1 MKKILLFLFS
11 AILLTACDSGESSF
25 KRSAVGNPYEVLVV
39 CTQEFWDSP
48 AGRALEG
55 VLDTD
60 IPGLPQSE
68 RSFRISRTEQ
78 LGNLTKPF
86 RNIINIDIN
95 KDFYSRTL
103 FKYSTDVFARPQVV
117 LTIQSPS
124 REEFEKYVTDN
135 SKVIVDFLTSTEMNR
150 QIENL
155 KQKHNVQA
163 RKTVKELFGCDL
175 MIPVE
180 MSGEKRGE
188 NFVWLSD
195 FNSVNPEILSFV
207 MYSYPYTSVDN
218 FSRENYIQKRDSIMK
233 KNMPGGKP
241 GQYIQ
246 TEKEYIDITETS
258 YKDRYLQ
265 ITRGLWY
272 MEGDMMGGPFVSH
285 SVVDE
290 KNNRVIVV
298 EAFVYA
304 AGQKKGKFIRKL
316 EASLY
321 TLKLP
326 ADKLIENSIHIPQIV
341 IEAAD
346 DEEQNK
352 KN

>member
-1 MKKILLFLFS
+1 MKKFLLYLMTIVLFAS
-11 AILLTACDSGESSF
+11 CDSSNSTF
-25 KRSAVGNPYEVLVV
+25 IRSAVGNPYEVLVV
-39 CTQEFWDSP
+39 CSQEFWDSP
-48 AGRALEG
+48 AGRALEN

-68 RSFRISRTEQ
+68 RSFRISRTDQ
-78 LGNLTKPF
+78 LSNLTKPF
-86 RNIINIDIN
+86 RNIINIDI
-95 KDFYSRTL
+95 DHRLYSKTV
-103 FKYSTDVFARPQVV
+103 FKYSNDVFARPQVIM
-117 LTIQSPS
+117 TIQSPS
-124 REEFEKYVTDN
+124 REEFEKYMTEN
-135 SKVIVDFLTSTEMNR
+135 AQVIVDFFTSVEMNR
-150 QIENL
+150 QIDIL
-155 KQKHNVQA
+155 KEKHNTSA
-163 RKTVKELFGCDL
+163 LETVKEMFGCEL

-180 MSGEKRGE
+180 MSGEKRGKD
-188 NFVWLSD
+188 FVWLSD
-195 FNSVNPEILSFV
+195 FNSVRPEIQSFV

-218 FSRENYIQKRDSIMK
+218 FSLENYIHKRDSIMK
-233 KNMPGGKP
+233 INMPGGKE

-246 TEKEYIDITETS
+246 TEKDYVTITETS

-272 MEGDMMGGPFVSH
+272 MENDMMGGPFVSH

-290 KNNRVIVV
+290 KNNKVIVV

-304 AGQKKGKFIRKL
+304 AGKKKGNFIRKL

-341 IEAAD
+341 IDSNNGEK
-346 DEEQNK
+346 Q
-352 KN
+352 

>member
-11 AILLTACDSGESSF
+11 AMLFIACDNSENSF

-103 FKYSTDVFARPQVV
+103 FKYSRDVFARPQIV

-124 REEFEKYVTDN
+124 REEFEKYVTNN
-135 SKVIVDFLTSTEMNR
+135 SKVIVDFLTSVEMNR
-150 QIENL
+150 QIDNL

-163 RKTVKELFGCDL
+163 RKTVKELFDCDL

-180 MSGEKRGE
+180 MSGEKRGKD
-188 NFVWLSD
+188 FVWLSD

-218 FSRENYIQKRDSIMK
+218 FSLENYIQKRDSVMK

-326 ADKLIENSIHIPQIV
+326 ADKMIENSIHIPQIV

-346 DEEQNK
+346 NEEQNK

>member
-11 AILLTACDSGESSF
+11 AILLAGCDNGDNSF

-48 AGRALEG
+48 AGRALEN

-78 LGNLTKPF
+78 LSNLTKPF
-86 RNIINIDIN
+86 RNIININID
-95 KDFYSRTL
+95 KQYYSRTM
-103 FKYSTDVFARPQVV
+103 FKYSKDVFARPQVV

-124 REEFEKYVTDN
+124 RDEFEQYVNDN
-135 SKVIVDFLTSTEMNR
+135 AQVIVDFLTSVEMNR
-150 QIENL
+150 QIDNL
-155 KQKHNVQA
+155 KQKHNVSA
-163 RKTVKELFGCDL
+163 MNTVKEMFGCEL

-188 NFVWLSD
+188 DFVWLSD

-218 FSRENYIQKRDSIMK
+218 FSLENYIQKRDSVMK

-272 MEGDMMGGPFVSH
+272 MENDMMGGPYVSH

-290 KNNRVIVV
+290 TNNRVIVV

-304 AGQKKGKFIRKL
+304 AGQKKGKFMRKL

-326 ADKLIENSIHIPQIV
+326 ADKLIENSIHIPQVV
-341 IEAAD
+341 IEVA
-346 DEEQNK
+346 EEDKQN
-352 KN
+352 

>member
-1 MKKILLFLFS
+1 MKKILLTLI
-11 AILLTACDSGESSF
+11 AITMLVACNDSDSTF

-48 AGRALEG
+48 AGRALENA
-55 VLDTD
+55 LDTD

-86 RNIINIDIN
+86 RNIINIDIDN
-95 KDFYSRTL
+95 KLYSRTI
-103 FKYSTDVFARPQVV
+103 FKYSNDVFAKPQVV
-117 LTIQSPS
+117 MTIQSPS
-124 REEFEKYVTDN
+124 RDEFEKFVTDN
-135 SKVIVDFLTSTEMNR
+135 SQVIVDFFTSVEMNR
-150 QIENL
+150 QIDIL
-155 KQKHNVQA
+155 KQKHCQSAVE
-163 RKTVKELFGCDL
+163 TVKELFGCEL
-175 MIPVE
+175 MVPVE
-180 MSGEKRGE
+180 ISGEKRGKD
-188 NFVWLSD
+188 FVWLSD
-195 FNSVNPEILSFV
+195 FNSARPEILSFV

-218 FSRENYIQKRDSIMK
+218 FSLENYIHKRDSVMK
-233 KNMPGGKP
+233 INMPGGKP

-246 TEKEYIDITETS
+246 TEKDFVNITETS

-265 ITRGLWY
+265 VTRGLWY
-272 MEGDMMGGPFVSH
+272 MENDMMGGPFVSH

-304 AGQKKGKFIRKL
+304 AGQKKGKYIRKL

-326 ADKLIENSIHIPQIV
+326 ADKMIENSIHIPQVV
-341 IEAAD
+341 IEAK
-346 DEEQNK
+346 EN
-352 KN
+352 N

>member
-1 MKKILLFLFS
+1 MKKLLFILVL
-11 AILLTACDSGESSF
+11 AMLLTACDSTDSAF

-39 CTQEFWDSP
+39 CTQEFWESP
-48 AGRALEG
+48 AGRALEE

-86 RNIINIDIN
+86 RNIINIDIDN
-95 KDFYSRTL
+95 RMYSRTL
-103 FKYSTDVFARPQVV
+103 CKFSNDIFARDQVIM
-117 LTIQSPS
+117 TIQSPS
-124 REEFEKYVTDN
+124 RDEFEQYMKENANV
-135 SKVIVDFLTSTEMNR
+135 VIDFFNAVELNR

-155 KQKHNVQA
+155 KQRHNEAAVE
-163 RKTVKELFGCDL
+163 TVKELFGCEL
-175 MIPVE
+175 MIPAE
-180 MSGEKRGE
+180 MSGEKRGKD
-188 NFVWLSD
+188 FVWLSD

-207 MYSYPYTSVDN
+207 MYSHPYTSVED
-218 FSRENYIQKRDSIMK
+218 FSLENYIQKRDSVMK
-233 KNMPGGKP
+233 ENMPGGKP

-246 TEKEYIDITETS
+246 TEKEYVNITETS
-258 YKDRYLQ
+258 HRDRYLQ

-272 MEGDMMGGPFVSH
+272 MENDMMGGPFVSH

-290 KNNRVIVV
+290 INNRVIVV

-326 ADKLIENSIHIPQIV
+326 ADKLIENSIHIPQV
-341 IEAAD
+341 VVEVD
-346 DEEQNK
+346 DNKEQK
-352 KN
+352 

>member
-1 MKKILLFLFS
+1 MKKLLFILVS
-11 AILLTACDSGESSF
+11 AILLTACDGTDKSF
-25 KRSAVGNPYEVLVV
+25 MRNSVGNPYEVLVV
-39 CTQEFWDSP
+39 CTQEFWDAP
-48 AGRALEG
+48 VGRALEA

-78 LGNLTKPF
+78 LSNLTKPF
-86 RNIINIDIN
+86 RNIINIDIDN
-95 KDFYSRTL
+95 RLYSRTL
-103 FKYSTDVFARPQVV
+103 CKFSNEVFARSQVIM
-117 LTIQSPS
+117 TIQSPS
-124 REEFEKYVTDN
+124 RDELEQYLKEN
-135 SKVIVDFLTSTEMNR
+135 ANVIVDFFNAVELNR

-155 KQKHNVQA
+155 KDRHNVQA
-163 RKTVKELFGCDL
+163 LETVKELFGCEL

-180 MSGEKRGE
+180 MNGEKRGE
-188 NFVWLSD
+188 DFVWLSD

-207 MYSYPYTSVDN
+207 MYSDPYTSVDN
-218 FSRENYIQKRDSIMK
+218 FSLENYIQKRDSVMK
-233 KNMPGGKP
+233 VNMPGGKP

-246 TEKEYIDITETS
+246 TEKEYVNITETS
-258 YKDRYLQ
+258 HRDRYLQ
-265 ITRGLWY
+265 IARGLWY
-272 MEGDMMGGPFVSH
+272 MENDMMGGPFVSH

-290 KNNRVIVV
+290 MNNRVIVV

-326 ADKLIENSIHIPQIV
+326 ADKLIENSIHIPQVV
-341 IEAAD
+341 IDAA
-346 DEEQNK
+346 EENKQN
-352 KN
+352 

>member
-1 MKKILLFLFS
+1 MRKILFILVS
-11 AILLTACDSGESSF
+11 AILLTACDSTDSTF
-25 KRSAVGNPYEVLVV
+25 KRSVVGNPYEVLVV

-48 AGRALEG
+48 AGQALEE

-78 LGNLTKPF
+78 LSNLTKPF
-86 RNIINIDIN
+86 RNIINVDIDN
-95 KDFYSRTL
+95 RLYSRTL
-103 FKYSTDVFARPQVV
+103 CKFSNDVFAKSQVIM
-117 LTIQSPS
+117 TIQSPS
-124 REEFEKYVTDN
+124 RDELEQYLKENANV
-135 SKVIVDFLTSTEMNR
+135 VIDFFNAVELNR

-155 KQKHNVQA
+155 KGKHNISA
-163 RKTVKELFGCDL
+163 LETVKELFDCEL
-175 MIPVE
+175 MIPTE

-195 FNSVNPEILSFV
+195 FNSVHPEILSFV
-207 MYSYPYTSVDN
+207 MYSYPYTSADN
-218 FSRENYIQKRDSIMK
+218 FSLNNYIQKRDSVMK
-233 KNMPGGKP
+233 VNMPGGKP

-246 TEKEYIDITETS
+246 TEKDYVSITETS
-258 YKDRYLQ
+258 HRDRYLQ

-272 MEGDMMGGPFVSH
+272 MENDMMGGPFVSH

-290 KNNRVIVV
+290 MNNRVIVV

-341 IEAAD
+341 VEAVD
-346 DEEQNK
+346 NNEQK
-352 KN
+352 

>member
-1 MKKILLFLFS
+1 MKKILF
-11 AILLTACDSGESSF
+11 ILLTTVLFASCGDTSTF
-25 KRSAVGNPYEVLVV
+25 KRTSVGNPYEVLVV

-78 LGNLTKPF
+78 LSNLTKPF
-86 RNIINIDIN
+86 RNIITIDID

-103 FKYSTDVFARPQVV
+103 FKYSEDVFARSQVV
-117 LTIQSPS
+117 MTIQSPS
-124 REEFEKYVTDN
+124 RDEFEKFVKEN
-135 SKVIVDFLTSTEMNR
+135 AQVIVDFFTSVEMNR

-163 RKTVKELFGCDL
+163 LETVKELFGCEL
-175 MIPVE
+175 MVPVE
-180 MSGEKRGE
+180 MSGEKRGKD
-188 NFVWLSD
+188 FVWLSD

-218 FSRENYIQKRDSIMK
+218 FSLENYIQKRDSIMK
-233 KNMPGGKP
+233 QNMPGGKP

-246 TEKEYIDITETS
+246 TEKEYVNITETS
-258 YKDRYLQ
+258 YRDRYLQ
-265 ITRGLWY
+265 IARGLWY
-272 MEGDMMGGPFVSH
+272 MENDMMGGPFVSH

-326 ADKLIENSIHIPQIV
+326 VDKLIENSIHIPQIV
-341 IEAAD
+341 IKATDNE
-346 DEEQNK
+346 
-352 KN
+352 

>member
-1 MKKILLFLFS
+1 MRKILFILVS
-11 AILLTACDSGESSF
+11 AILLTACDSTDSTF
-25 KRSAVGNPYEVLVV
+25 KRSVVGNPYEVLVV

-48 AGRALEG
+48 AGQALEE

-78 LGNLTKPF
+78 LSNLTKPF
-86 RNIINIDIN
+86 RNIINVDIDN
-95 KDFYSRTL
+95 RLYSRTL
-103 FKYSTDVFARPQVV
+103 CKFSNDVFAKSQVIM
-117 LTIQSPS
+117 TIQSPS
-124 REEFEKYVTDN
+124 RDELEQYLKENANV
-135 SKVIVDFLTSTEMNR
+135 VIDFFNAVELNR

-155 KQKHNVQA
+155 KGKHNISA
-163 RKTVKELFGCDL
+163 LETVKELFECEL
-175 MIPVE
+175 MIPTE

-195 FNSVNPEILSFV
+195 FNSVHPEILSFV
-207 MYSYPYTSVDN
+207 MYSYPYTSANN
-218 FSRENYIQKRDSIMK
+218 FSLNNYIQKRDSVMK
-233 KNMPGGKP
+233 VNMPGGKP

-246 TEKEYIDITETS
+246 TEKDYVSITETS
-258 YKDRYLQ
+258 HRDRYLQ

-272 MEGDMMGGPFVSH
+272 MENDMMGGPFVSH

-290 KNNRVIVV
+290 MNNRVIVV

-341 IEAAD
+341 VEAV
-346 DEEQNK
+346 ENKEQK
-352 KN
+352 

>member
-1 MKKILLFLFS
+1 MKKLLFILVS
-11 AILLTACDSGESSF
+11 AILLTACDGTDGTF

-39 CTQEFWDSP
+39 CTQEFWESP
-48 AGRALEG
+48 AGRALEE

-86 RNIINIDIN
+86 RNIINIDIDN
-95 KDFYSRTL
+95 RMYSRTL
-103 FKYSTDVFARPQVV
+103 CKFSNDIFARDQVIM
-117 LTIQSPS
+117 TIQSPS
-124 REEFEKYVTDN
+124 RDEFEQYMKENANV
-135 SKVIVDFLTSTEMNR
+135 VIDFFNAVELNR

-155 KQKHNVQA
+155 KQRHNEAAVE
-163 RKTVKELFGCDL
+163 TVKELFDCEL

-207 MYSYPYTSVDN
+207 MYSYPYTSVEN
-218 FSRENYIQKRDSIMK
+218 FSLENYIQKRDSVMK
-233 KNMPGGKP
+233 VNMPGGKP

-246 TEKEYIDITETS
+246 TEKEYVTITETS
-258 YKDRYLQ
+258 HRDRYLQ

-272 MEGDMMGGPFVSH
+272 MENDMMGGPFVSH

-290 KNNRVIVV
+290 LNNRVIVV

-326 ADKLIENSIHIPQIV
+326 ADKLIENSIHIPQV
-341 IEAAD
+341 VVEAAD
-346 DEEQNK
+346 NNEQK
-352 KN
+352 

>member
-1 MKKILLFLFS
+1 MRKLLFILVS
-11 AILLTACDSGESSF
+11 AILLTACDSTDSTF
-25 KRSAVGNPYEVLVV
+25 KRSVVGNPYEVLVV

-48 AGRALEG
+48 AGQALEE

-78 LGNLTKPF
+78 LSNLTKPF
-86 RNIINIDIN
+86 RNIINIDIDN
-95 KDFYSRTL
+95 RLYSRTL
-103 FKYSTDVFARPQVV
+103 CKFSNDVFAKSQVIM
-117 LTIQSPS
+117 TIQSPS
-124 REEFEKYVTDN
+124 RDELEQYLKENANV
-135 SKVIVDFLTSTEMNR
+135 VIDFFNAVELNR

-155 KQKHNVQA
+155 KGKHNISA
-163 RKTVKELFGCDL
+163 LETVKELFDCEL
-175 MIPVE
+175 MTPTE

-195 FNSVNPEILSFV
+195 FNSVHPEILSFV
-207 MYSYPYTSVDN
+207 MYSYPYTSANN
-218 FSRENYIQKRDSIMK
+218 FSLKNYIQKRDSVMK
-233 KNMPGGKP
+233 VNMPGGKP

-246 TEKEYIDITETS
+246 TEKDYVSITETS
-258 YKDRYLQ
+258 HRDRYLQ

-272 MEGDMMGGPFVSH
+272 MENDMMGGPFVSH

-290 KNNRVIVV
+290 INNRVIVV

-341 IEAAD
+341 VEAV
-346 DEEQNK
+346 ENKEQK
-352 KN
+352 

>member
-1 MKKILLFLFS
+1 MKKILS
-11 AILLTACDSGESSF
+11 ILLATILLVACGGDNGTF

-39 CTQEFWDSP
+39 CSQEFWDSP
-48 AGRALEG
+48 TGRALENA
-55 VLDTD
+55 LDTD

-68 RSFRISRTEQ
+68 RSFRISRVNE
-78 LGNLTKPF
+78 LSNMTKPF

-95 KDFYSRTL
+95 ERLYSRAL
-103 FKYSTDVFARPQVV
+103 FKYSEDLFARPQMIM
-117 LTIQSPS
+117 TMQAQSNAQLA
-124 REEFEKYVTDN
+124 EYITENYQL
-135 SKVIVDFLTSTEMNR
+135 IVDFFTSVEMNR
-150 QIENL
+150 QIDNL
-155 KQKHNVQA
+155 KQRHNPNA
-163 RKTVKELFGCDL
+163 MATVKEMFDCEL

-180 MSGEKRGE
+180 MNGEKRGE

-207 MYSYPYTSVDN
+207 IYSYPYTSVDN
-218 FSRENYIQKRDSIMK
+218 FSLENYTQKRDSVMK
-233 KNMPGGKP
+233 INMPGGKP

-246 TEKEYIDITETS
+246 TEPGYVNITETS

-265 ITRGLWY
+265 IARGLWY
-272 MEGDMMGGPFVSH
+272 MENDMMGGPFVSH

-290 KNNRVIVV
+290 QNGRVIVV

-304 AGQKKGKFIRKL
+304 AGQKKGRFIRKL

-326 ADKLIENSIHIPQIV
+326 ADKLIENSIHMPQVV
-341 IEAAD
+341 IEAEAEK
-346 DEEQNK
+346 EEKQ
-352 KN
+352 

>member
-1 MKKILLFLFS
+1 MKKLLFILVS
-11 AILLTACDSGESSF
+11 AILLTACDGTDGTF

-39 CTQEFWDSP
+39 CTQEFWESP
-48 AGRALEG
+48 AGRALEE

-86 RNIINIDIN
+86 RNIINIDIDN
-95 KDFYSRTL
+95 RMYSRTL
-103 FKYSTDVFARPQVV
+103 CKFSNDIFARDQVIM
-117 LTIQSPS
+117 TIQSPS
-124 REEFEKYVTDN
+124 RDEFEQYMKENANV
-135 SKVIVDFLTSTEMNR
+135 VIDFFNAVELNR

-155 KQKHNVQA
+155 KQRHNEAAVE
-163 RKTVKELFGCDL
+163 TVKELFDCEL

-207 MYSYPYTSVDN
+207 MYSYPYTSVEN
-218 FSRENYIQKRDSIMK
+218 FSLENYIQKRDSVMK
-233 KNMPGGKP
+233 VNMPGGKP

-246 TEKEYIDITETS
+246 TEKEYVNITETS
-258 YKDRYLQ
+258 HRDRYLQ

-272 MEGDMMGGPFVSH
+272 MENDMMGGPFVSH

-290 KNNRVIVV
+290 LNNRVIVV

-326 ADKLIENSIHIPQIV
+326 ADKLIENSIHIPQV
-341 IEAAD
+341 VVEAAD
-346 DEEQNK
+346 NNEQK
-352 KN
+352 

>member
-11 AILLTACDSGESSF
+11 AILLTGCDNSDNSF

-48 AGRALEG
+48 AGRALEN

-78 LGNLTKPF
+78 LSNLTKPF
-86 RNIINIDIN
+86 RNIININID
-95 KDFYSRTL
+95 KQYYSRTM
-103 FKYSTDVFARPQVV
+103 FKYSKDVFAKPQVV

-124 REEFEKYVTDN
+124 RDEFEQYVNDN
-135 SKVIVDFLTSTEMNR
+135 AQVIVDFLTSVEMNR
-150 QIENL
+150 QIDNL
-155 KQKHNVQA
+155 KQKHNVSA
-163 RKTVKELFGCDL
+163 MNTVKEMFGCEL

-218 FSRENYIQKRDSIMK
+218 FSLENYIQKRDSVMK

-272 MEGDMMGGPFVSH
+272 MENDMMGGPYVSH

-290 KNNRVIVV
+290 TNNRVIVV

-304 AGQKKGKFIRKL
+304 AGQKKGKFMRKL

-326 ADKLIENSIHIPQIV
+326 ADKLIENSIHIPQVV
-341 IEAAD
+341 IEAA
-346 DEEQNK
+346 EEDKQN
-352 KN
+352 

>member
-11 AILLTACDSGESSF
+11 AILLTGCDNSDNSF

-48 AGRALEG
+48 AGRALEN

-78 LGNLTKPF
+78 LSNLTKPF
-86 RNIINIDIN
+86 RNIININID
-95 KDFYSRTL
+95 KQFYSRTM
-103 FKYSTDVFARPQVV
+103 FKYSKDVFARPQIV

-124 REEFEKYVTDN
+124 RDEFEQYVNDN
-135 SKVIVDFLTSTEMNR
+135 AQVIVDFLTSVEMNR
-150 QIENL
+150 QIDNL
-155 KQKHNVQA
+155 KQKHNVSA
-163 RKTVKELFGCDL
+163 MNTVKEMFGCEL

-218 FSRENYIQKRDSIMK
+218 FSRENYIQKRDSVMK

-272 MEGDMMGGPFVSH
+272 MENDMMGGPYVSH

-290 KNNRVIVV
+290 TNNRVIVV

-304 AGQKKGKFIRKL
+304 AGQKKGKFMRKL

-326 ADKLIENSIHIPQIV
+326 ADKLIENSIHIPQVV
-341 IEAAD
+341 IEAT
-346 DEEQNK
+346 EEEKQN
-352 KN
+352 

>member
-1 MKKILLFLFS
+1 MKKFLFILLV
-11 AILLTACDSGESSF
+11 AILTVACNDTQTF
-25 KRSAVGNPYEVLVV
+25 KRAPVGNPYEVLVV

-48 AGRALEG
+48 AGRALEE

-78 LGNLTKPF
+78 LSNLTKPF
-86 RNIINIDIN
+86 RNIITIDID

-103 FKYSTDVFARPQVV
+103 FKYSNDVFARSQVV

-124 REEFEKYVTDN
+124 REEFAKYVKEN
-135 SKVIVDFLTSTEMNR
+135 AKVIVDFFTSVEMNR

-155 KQKHNVQA
+155 KQRHNVSA
-163 RKTVKELFGCDL
+163 LETVKEMFGCEL

-188 NFVWLSD
+188 DFVWLSD

-218 FSRENYIQKRDSIMK
+218 FSLENYIQKRDSVMK

-246 TEKEYIDITETS
+246 TEKDYVNITETS
-258 YKDRYLQ
+258 YRDRYLQ
-265 ITRGLWY
+265 IARGLWY
-272 MEGDMMGGPFVSH
+272 MENDMMGGPFVSH

-298 EAFVYA
+298 ESFVYA

-326 ADKLIENSIHIPQIV
+326 VDKLIENSIHIPQVV
-341 IEAAD
+341 IEEGLD
-346 DEEQNK
+346 NK
-352 KN
+352 QD

>member
-11 AILLTACDSGESSF
+11 AILLTGCDNSDNSF

-48 AGRALEG
+48 AGRALEN

-78 LGNLTKPF
+78 LSNLTKPF
-86 RNIINIDIN
+86 RNIININID
-95 KDFYSRTL
+95 KQYYSRTM
-103 FKYSTDVFARPQVV
+103 FKYSKDVFARPQVV

-124 REEFEKYVTDN
+124 RDEFEQYVNDN
-135 SKVIVDFLTSTEMNR
+135 AQVIVDFLTSVEMNR
-150 QIENL
+150 QIDNL
-155 KQKHNVQA
+155 KQKHNVSA
-163 RKTVKELFGCDL
+163 MNTVKEMFGCEL

-188 NFVWLSD
+188 DFVWLSD

-218 FSRENYIQKRDSIMK
+218 FSRENYIQKRDSVMK

-246 TEKEYIDITETS
+246 TEKEFIDITETS

-272 MEGDMMGGPFVSH
+272 MENDMMGGPFVSH

-290 KNNRVIVV
+290 TNNRVIVV

-304 AGQKKGKFIRKL
+304 AGQKKGKFMRKL

-326 ADKLIENSIHIPQIV
+326 ADKLIENSIHIPQVV
-341 IEAAD
+341 IEAT
-346 DEEQNK
+346 EEEKQN
-352 KN
+352 

>member
-1 MKKILLFLFS
+1 MKKIFL
-11 AILLTACDSGESSF
+11 ILLSAMFFIACDDTGTF

-55 VLDTD
+55 ALDTD

-78 LGNLTKPF
+78 LTNLTKPF
-86 RNIINIDIN
+86 RNIISIDID
-95 KDFYSRTL
+95 KDFYSRTI
-103 FKYSTDVFARPQVV
+103 FKYSNDIYARSQVV

-124 REEFEKYVTDN
+124 REEFEQYVKDN
-135 SKVIVDFLTSTEMNR
+135 SQVIVDFFTSVEMNR

-155 KQKHNVQA
+155 KQKHNPQA
-163 RKTVKELFGCDL
+163 LETVKELFGCEL

-180 MSGEKRGE
+180 MSGEKRGKD
-188 NFVWLSD
+188 FVWLSD

-207 MYSYPYTSVDN
+207 MYSYPYTSADN
-218 FSRENYIQKRDSIMK
+218 FSLENYIQKRDSVMK

-246 TEKEYIDITETS
+246 TEKEYVTLTETS
-258 YKDRYLQ
+258 YRDRYMQ
-265 ITRGLWY
+265 IARGLWY
-272 MEGDMMGGPFVSH
+272 MENDMMGGPFVSH
-285 SVVDE
+285 AVVDE
-290 KNNRVIVV
+290 INNRVIVV

-326 ADKLIENSIHIPQIV
+326 ADKMIENSIHIPQIV
-341 IEAAD
+341 INAT
-346 DEEQNK
+346 EEEKPAQ
-352 KN
+352 

>member
-11 AILLTACDSGESSF
+11 AMLFVACDNSENSF

-86 RNIINIDIN
+86 RNIINIDID

-103 FKYSTDVFARPQVV
+103 FKYSTNVFARPQVV
-117 LTIQSPS
+117 LTIQSPT

-135 SKVIVDFLTSTEMNR
+135 SKVIVDFLTSVEMNR
-150 QIENL
+150 QIDNL
-155 KQKHNVQA
+155 KQRHNVQA
-163 RKTVKELFGCDL
+163 RQTVKELFDCDL

-180 MSGEKRGE
+180 MSGEKRGKD
-188 NFVWLSD
+188 FVWLSD

-218 FSRENYIQKRDSIMK
+218 FSLENYIQKRDSVMK

-326 ADKLIENSIHIPQIV
+326 ADKMIENSIHIPQIV
-341 IEAAD
+341 IEATD
-346 DEEQNK
+346 NEEENK

>member
-1 MKKILLFLFS
+1 MKKILFIFLSTILFV
-11 AILLTACDSGESSF
+11 ACGDAGDSF
-25 KRSAVGNPYEVLVV
+25 KRNSVGNPHEVLVV
-39 CTQEFWDSP
+39 CTQDFWDSP
-48 AGRALEG
+48 AGRALEE

-86 RNIINIDIN
+86 RNIINIDIDN
-95 KDFYSRTL
+95 RMYSRTML
-103 FKYSTDVFARPQVV
+103 KYSRDVFARSQVV
-117 LTIQSPS
+117 MTIQSPS
-124 REEFEKYVTDN
+124 RDEFEKYVRDN
-135 SKVIVDFLTSTEMNR
+135 AKVIVDFFNSVELNR
-150 QIENL
+150 QIEAL
-155 KQKHNVQA
+155 QQKHSESA
-163 RKTVKELFGCDL
+163 LETVKELFGCEL

-180 MSGEKRGE
+180 MNGEKRGKD
-188 NFVWLSD
+188 FVWLSD
-195 FNSVNPEILSFV
+195 FNSVKPEILSFV

-218 FSRENYIQKRDSIMK
+218 FSLENYIQKRDSVMK

-246 TEKEYIDITETS
+246 TEKDFVMITETAHR
-258 YKDRYLQ
+258 DRYLQ
-265 ITRGLWY
+265 VARGLWY
-272 MEGDMMGGPFVSH
+272 MENDMMGGPFVSH
-285 SVVDE
+285 AVVDE

-341 IEAAD
+341 IEA
-346 DEEQNK
+346 EEK
-352 KN
+352 

>member
-1 MKKILLFLFS
+1 MKKLLFILVS
-11 AILLTACDSGESSF
+11 AILLTACDGTDGTF

-39 CTQEFWDSP
+39 CTQEFWESP
-48 AGRALEG
+48 AGRALEE

-86 RNIINIDIN
+86 RNIINIDIDN
-95 KDFYSRTL
+95 RMYSRTL
-103 FKYSTDVFARPQVV
+103 CKFSNDIFARDQVIM
-117 LTIQSPS
+117 TIQSPS
-124 REEFEKYVTDN
+124 RDEFEQYMKENANV
-135 SKVIVDFLTSTEMNR
+135 VIDFFNAVELNR

-155 KQKHNVQA
+155 KQRHNEAAVE
-163 RKTVKELFGCDL
+163 TVKELFDCEL

-207 MYSYPYTSVDN
+207 MYSYPYTSVEN
-218 FSRENYIQKRDSIMK
+218 FSLENYIQKRDSVMK
-233 KNMPGGKP
+233 VNMPGGKP

-246 TEKEYIDITETS
+246 TEKEYVTITETS
-258 YKDRYLQ
+258 HRDRYLQ

-272 MEGDMMGGPFVSH
+272 MENDMMGGPFVSH

-290 KNNRVIVV
+290 LNNRVIVV

-326 ADKLIENSIHIPQIV
+326 ADKLIENSIHIPQV
-341 IEAAD
+341 VVEATD
-346 DEEQNK
+346 NNEQK
-352 KN
+352 

>member
-1 MKKILLFLFS
+1 MRKILFILVS
-11 AILLTACDSGESSF
+11 AILLTACDSTDSTF
-25 KRSAVGNPYEVLVV
+25 KRSVVGNPYEVLVV

-48 AGRALEG
+48 AGQALEE

-78 LGNLTKPF
+78 LSNLTKPF
-86 RNIINIDIN
+86 RNIINVDIDN
-95 KDFYSRTL
+95 RLYSRTL
-103 FKYSTDVFARPQVV
+103 CKFSNDVFAKSQVIM
-117 LTIQSPS
+117 TIQSPS
-124 REEFEKYVTDN
+124 RDELEQYLKENANV
-135 SKVIVDFLTSTEMNR
+135 VIDFFNAVELNR

-155 KQKHNVQA
+155 KGKHNISA
-163 RKTVKELFGCDL
+163 LETVKELFDCEL
-175 MIPVE
+175 MIPTE

-195 FNSVNPEILSFV
+195 FNSVHPEILSFV
-207 MYSYPYTSVDN
+207 MYSYPYTSANN
-218 FSRENYIQKRDSIMK
+218 FSLNNYIQKRDSVMK
-233 KNMPGGKP
+233 VNMPGGKP

-246 TEKEYIDITETS
+246 TEKDYVSITETS
-258 YKDRYLQ
+258 HRDRYLQ

-272 MEGDMMGGPFVSH
+272 MENDMMGGPFVSH

-290 KNNRVIVV
+290 MNNRVIVV

-341 IEAAD
+341 VEAV
-346 DEEQNK
+346 ENKEQK
-352 KN
+352 

>member
-11 AILLTACDSGESSF
+11 AMLFVACDNSENSF

-86 RNIINIDIN
+86 RNIINIDID

-117 LTIQSPS
+117 LTIQSPT

-135 SKVIVDFLTSTEMNR
+135 SKVIVDFLTSVEMNR
-150 QIENL
+150 QIDNL
-155 KQKHNVQA
+155 KQRHNVQA
-163 RKTVKELFGCDL
+163 RQTVKELFDCDL

-180 MSGEKRGE
+180 MSGEKRGKD
-188 NFVWLSD
+188 FVWLSD

-218 FSRENYIQKRDSIMK
+218 FSLENYIQKRDSVMK

-326 ADKLIENSIHIPQIV
+326 ADKMIENSIHIPQIV
-341 IEAAD
+341 IEAED
-346 DEEQNK
+346 NKEENK

>member
-1 MKKILLFLFS
+1 MKKIFFILLS
-11 AILLTACDSGESSF
+11 AMLLTACDDTSTF

-39 CTQEFWDSP
+39 CTQEFWDAP
-48 AGRALEG
+48 AGRTLEE

-78 LGNLTKPF
+78 LTNLTKPF
-86 RNIINIDIN
+86 RNIINIDIDN
-95 KDFYSRTL
+95 RLYSRTM
-103 FKYSTDVFARPQVV
+103 FKYSNDIFARSQVV
-117 LTIQSPS
+117 MTIQSPS
-124 REEFEKYVTDN
+124 RDDFEQFVRDN
-135 SKVIVDFLTSTEMNR
+135 AQVIVDFFTAVEMNR
-150 QIENL
+150 QIESL
-155 KQKHNVQA
+155 KQKHNA
-163 RKTVKELFGCDL
+163 TALETVKEMFGCEL

-180 MSGEKRGE
+180 MSGEKRGKD
-188 NFVWLSD
+188 FVWLSD

-218 FSRENYIQKRDSIMK
+218 FSLENYIQKRDSVMK
-233 KNMPGGKP
+233 VNMPGGKP

-246 TEKEYIDITETS
+246 TEKDYVTITETS
-258 YKDRYLQ
+258 HRDRYLQ
-265 ITRGLWY
+265 VTRGLWY

-285 SVVDE
+285 AVVDE
-290 KNNRVIVV
+290 MNNKVIVV

-304 AGQKKGKFIRKL
+304 AGQKKGKFTRKL

-326 ADKLIENSIHIPQIV
+326 ADKLIENSIHIPQVV
-341 IEAAD
+341 IDA
-346 DEEQNK
+346 DEENKQN
-352 KN
+352 

>member
-1 MKKILLFLFS
+1 MKKLLFILVS
-11 AILLTACDSGESSF
+11 AILLTACDSTDSSF
-25 KRSAVGNPYEVLVV
+25 KRNSVGNPYEVLVV
-39 CTQEFWDSP
+39 CTQEFWDAP
-48 AGRALEG
+48 VGRALEE

-78 LGNLTKPF
+78 LSNLTKPF
-86 RNIINIDIN
+86 RNIINIDIDN
-95 KDFYSRTL
+95 RLYSRTL
-103 FKYSTDVFARPQVV
+103 CKFSNEVFARSQVIM
-117 LTIQSPS
+117 TIQSPS
-124 REEFEKYVTDN
+124 RDELEQYLKEN
-135 SKVIVDFLTSTEMNR
+135 ANVIVDFFNAVELNR

-155 KQKHNVQA
+155 KDRHNVQA
-163 RKTVKELFGCDL
+163 LETVKELFGCEL

-180 MSGEKRGE
+180 MNGEKRGKD
-188 NFVWLSD
+188 FVWLSD

-218 FSRENYIQKRDSIMK
+218 FSLENYIQKRDSVMK
-233 KNMPGGKP
+233 VNMPGGKP

-246 TEKEYIDITETS
+246 TEKEYVNITETS
-258 YKDRYLQ
+258 HRDRYLQ
-265 ITRGLWY
+265 VTRGLWY
-272 MEGDMMGGPFVSH
+272 MENDMMGGPFVSH
-285 SVVDE
+285 AVVDE
-290 KNNRVIVV
+290 MNNRVIVV

-326 ADKLIENSIHIPQIV
+326 ADKLIENSIHIPQVV
-341 IEAAD
+341 IEAT
-346 DEEQNK
+346 EKNKQN
-352 KN
+352 

>member
-11 AILLTACDSGESSF
+11 AILLTGCDNSDNSF

-48 AGRALEG
+48 AGRALEN

-78 LGNLTKPF
+78 LSNLTKPF
-86 RNIINIDIN
+86 RNIININID
-95 KDFYSRTL
+95 KQYYSRTM
-103 FKYSTDVFARPQVV
+103 FKYSKDVFARPQVV

-124 REEFEKYVTDN
+124 RDEFEQYVNDN
-135 SKVIVDFLTSTEMNR
+135 AQVIVDFLTSVEMNR
-150 QIENL
+150 QIDNL
-155 KQKHNVQA
+155 KQKHNVSA
-163 RKTVKELFGCDL
+163 MNTVKEMFGCEL

-218 FSRENYIQKRDSIMK
+218 FSRENYIQKRDSVMK

-272 MEGDMMGGPFVSH
+272 MENDMMGGPYVSH

-290 KNNRVIVV
+290 TNNRVIVV

-304 AGQKKGKFIRKL
+304 AGQKKGKFMRKL

-326 ADKLIENSIHIPQIV
+326 ADKLIENSIHIPQVV
-341 IEAAD
+341 IEAA
-346 DEEQNK
+346 EEEKQN
-352 KN
+352 

>member
-1 MKKILLFLFS
+1 MKRILLC
-11 AILLTACDSGESSF
+11 LLTIALFVSCGGTDSTF

-48 AGRALEG
+48 AGRALEN

-68 RSFRISRTEQ
+68 RSFRISRTES

-86 RNIINIDIN
+86 RNIINIDI
-95 KDFYSRTL
+95 DHHLYSRTL
-103 FKYSTDVFARPQVV
+103 FKYSNDVFARPQVIM
-117 LTIQSPS
+117 TIQSPS
-124 REEFEKYVTDN
+124 REEFAKYITDN
-135 SKVIVDFLTSTEMNR
+135 SQVIVDFFTSTEMNR
-150 QIENL
+150 QIDIL
-155 KQKHNVQA
+155 KQKHNTA
-163 RKTVKELFGCDL
+163 ALETVKEMFGCEL

-180 MSGEKRGE
+180 MSGEKRGKD
-188 NFVWLSD
+188 FVWLSD
-195 FNSVNPEILSFV
+195 FNSARPEILSFV

-218 FSRENYIQKRDSIMK
+218 FSLENYIQKRDSVMK
-233 KNMPGGKP
+233 INMPGGKE

-246 TEKEYIDITETS
+246 TEKDYVNITETS

-265 ITRGLWY
+265 IARGLWY
-272 MEGDMMGGPFVSH
+272 MENDMMGGPFVSH

-290 KNNRVIVV
+290 KNGRVIVL

-304 AGQKKGKFIRKL
+304 AGRKKGNFMRKL

-341 IEAAD
+341 ID
-346 DEEQNK
+346 TTDGNKNEQ
-352 KN
+352 